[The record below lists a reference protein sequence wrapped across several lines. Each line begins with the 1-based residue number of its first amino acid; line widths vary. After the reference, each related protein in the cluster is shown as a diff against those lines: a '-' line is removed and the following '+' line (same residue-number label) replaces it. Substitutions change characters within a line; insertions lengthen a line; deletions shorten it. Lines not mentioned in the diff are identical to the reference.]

1 MKGKDIAIGVLTI
14 IAGVLILLL
23 IDEQNRSKKKD
34 LKIKGLRKQNKDLLT
49 RTLKEKEQIPEDI
62 KSQLIKLIDQYEGV
76 EENVCNEL
84 IGVLALIEIGQEVKA
99 IKDLAKIIEN
109 LLKEKY
115 KEEKPFKGKKFI
127 PLAKLIEYAK
137 SKSFFND
144 REYNT
149 ACILRDFRNEESHQL
164 NVNDSRNMT
173 TLALIGG
180 IELIVRLDL
189 K

>member
-109 LLKEKY
+109 LL
-115 KEEKPFKGKKFI
+115 
-127 PLAKLIEYAK
+127 A
-137 SKSFFND
+137 
-144 REYNT
+144 
-149 ACILRDFRNEESHQL
+149 L
-164 NVNDSRNMT
+164 N
-173 TLALIGG
+173 
-180 IELIVRLDL
+180 
-189 K
+189 